1 MNTKGKEVVE
11 ASPTRELAESF
22 STTLSLFKALILA
35 FTSERETF
43 FYNVAAVFASG
54 LEDVYW
60 LSHRRES
67 PLLLRRCEGRA
78 RFASLNRNKGDFDC
92 LLHLFFPSEMEGECD
107 TTTATSSL
115 TRIRV

>member
-22 STTLSLFKALILA
+22 STLSLFKALILA

-54 LEDVYW
+54 LEDVW
-60 LSHRRES
+60 LAFHLES
-67 PLLLRRCEGRA
+67 PLLLRRW
-78 RFASLNRNKGDFDC
+78 
-92 LLHLFFPSEMEGECD
+92 
-107 TTTATSSL
+107 
-115 TRIRV
+115 RVLAF

>member
-22 STTLSLFKALILA
+22 STLSLFKALILA

-54 LEDVYW
+54 LEDVW
-60 LSHRRES
+60 LAFHLES
-67 PLLLRRCEGRA
+67 PLLLRR
-78 RFASLNRNKGDFDC
+78 
-92 LLHLFFPSEMEGECD
+92 
-107 TTTATSSL
+107 
-115 TRIRV
+115 